1 MELKEMTIEEMEERK
16 SAIVAELDAEGADLD
31 ALEAEMK
38 SIKEEIEARKAEEE
52 KKAEIRQAVVEG
64 AGTVIRK
71 FEEEKKEMT
80 KTPEEIRSSKEY
92 VDAFARYLISEDATE
107 CRALLTTDVSG
118 SVPVP
123 VIVDEII
130 RTAWDNDDILSRVRK
145 TNIRGNLKVAF
156 ELSAD
161 GAYVH
166 TEGTSAPTEEA
177 LALGIVTMIPKNI
190 KKWIHISDEAI
201 AMGGETLVRYIYD
214 ELTYQIIKKLAALVV
229 ADVAG
234 APTSATSSAASAAAI
249 TEAPSVVTF
258 ADAFANLS
266 DEARNPVIVMNKLT
280 YANFVAAQAAG
291 NFSFDPFRGFP
302 VLFNNS
308 LPAYDSASANA
319 VYAFVGDLSGVQV
332 NYPEG
337 DGIVIKYDDVTEA
350 EADLVKVVGRQ
361 YVAHGLTACG
371 RFCNIKKPQ
380 STT

>member
-107 CRALLTTDVSG
+107 CRALLTTDASG

-214 ELTYQIIKKLAALVV
+214 ELTYQIVKKLAALVV

-371 RFCNIKKPQ
+371 RFCNIKKPS